1 MRKING
7 AVLAILAVVMCGC
20 IPAKRFAN
28 DTLEYC
34 TMHLGSLSWAYN
46 ASLGNGK
53 VVTANERTADNEM
66 LRGTFVGIGECYDV
80 QYDMT
85 LESGVVVKCYAIFPK
100 LWNGKLW
107 VLGCDEGPGGAF
119 PEKGVSFASDGSV
132 VVMCD
137 GGTGQIR
144 HRNGRINSIAAGARS
159 SNVRRAFFKESLLAA
174 LEGGKILI
182 DRCYGRPA
190 DKVYGFG
197 RETGATQI
205 MFLSEHLDGRV
216 LVNPVLDFAKLAAY
230 DLHVARN
237 DEAGLGRG
245 TIKRSQWEAI
255 QWAARELKIDK
266 FDESTND
273 GLFRKAGEQDP
284 AFVHFRS
291 SVNSVYTA
299 WTALLKGGKI
309 SSGDKSIDALPITF
323 EMNFQNR
330 MRRRPWRIAWI
341 FGEYECGDNVT
352 DAKFMSRVDE
362 MNEYSLSPESLSG
375 SDNNAVRKT
384 LLIIES
390 ANANVPAAS
399 LEALKLSSSDQFEI
413 RRVSSIGND
422 RYLVENF
429 DK

>member
-1 MRKING
+1 MKIIG
-7 AVLAILAVVMCGC
+7 KILCYGIIAALCGC
-20 IPAKRFAN
+20 IPTKRFVE
-28 DTLEYC
+28 DTYSYC
-34 TMHLGSLSWAYN
+34 SLHLGSLSWAYN
-46 ASLGNGK
+46 ASLDNGK
-53 VVTANERTADNEM
+53 VITANERTADNNL
-66 LRGTFVGIGECYDV
+66 LRGNFAGVGECSDV

-85 LESGVVVKCYAIFPK
+85 LESGVVVKCYAVFPK
-100 LWNGKLW
+100 TWNGKVWL
-107 VLGCDEGPGGAF
+107 LGCDEGPGGAF

-137 GGTGQIR
+137 GGTGQIK

-159 SNVRRAFFKESLLAA
+159 ANVRRAFFKEALDAA
-174 LEGGKILI
+174 LNGAKVLVE
-182 DRCYGRPA
+182 RCYGMPVE
-190 DKVYGFG
+190 KVYGFG
-197 RETGATQI
+197 RETGASQI
-205 MFLSEHLDGRV
+205 MFVSSHLDGRV
-216 LVNPVLDFAKLAAY
+216 LVNPVIDFAKIAAY

-237 DEAGLGRG
+237 DESGLGRG
-245 TIKRSQWEAI
+245 TIKRSQWEAL
-255 QWAARELKIDK
+255 QWASLELKLEK
-266 FDESTND
+266 FDDSRKDE
-273 GLFRKAGEQDP
+273 LFKKAGEHDP

-291 SVNSVYTA
+291 SVNSVYNA
-299 WTALLKGGKI
+299 WTEILKGGKI
-309 SSGDKSIDALPITF
+309 ASGGKSIEALPITF
-323 EMNFQNR
+323 EMDFQNR

-341 FGEYECGDNVT
+341 FGEYECGDNVS

-399 LEALKLSSSDQFEI
+399 LEALKLSSSDQLEI